1 MKLLLWGLLMLSA
14 PAFAAGDPCARAI
27 PPALRQ
33 SLQQHFPNERLPS
46 LADTSPA
53 DRRQAMQHGSTCL
66 LVASADVDGDRRAD
80 MMLMLPSRK
89 QHGYRLVAAIHA
101 RAGWQLTSL
110 REWKG
115 AYDHMYVDVALPG
128 NYRQTEA
135 YDFIPEPGAVEQI
148 SAKLPGFYV
157 GQVESAADAYFLEQG
172 RWVHVHPID

>member
-1 MKLLLWGLLMLSA
+1 MKFLLWGLWILPVS
-14 PAFAAGDPCARAI
+14 AFAAGDPCVEMV

-33 SLQQHFPNERLPS
+33 SLQQHFPSERLPLS
-46 LADTSPA
+46 TDVSPV
-53 DRRQAMQHGSTCL
+53 DRRQAMRHGNACL
-66 LVASADVDGDRRAD
+66 LVASADVDGDGRAD
-80 MMLMLPSRK
+80 AMLVLPSGKR
-89 QHGYRLVAAIHA
+89 HGYRLVAAINA
-101 RAGWQLTSL
+101 PAGWQLTSL

-115 AYDHMYVDVALPG
+115 AYDHVYADVAPPG